1 MSPQLLQK
9 FTQLIPTMG
18 LTKDMLAI
26 LPKSGEWPEDTEWQL
41 RPFCMGTLNRG
52 SGCCQWHTHPSLCF
66 PTDQC
71 IRDIR

>member
-9 FTQLIPTMG
+9 FMELIPTMG

-26 LPKSGEWPEDTEWQL
+26 LPKSGEWPEGTGWQL
-41 RPFCMGTLNRG
+41 QLLCMCTVQRLGVLPIAH
-52 SGCCQWHTHPSLCF
+52 SPPLYF

-71 IRDIR
+71 TRDIR